1 MTPAMRYIFPYIL
14 FTSGSY
20 LLLTALFPSPSGRV
34 GKAIRR
40 YVKKSVVRKK
50 PAGPAGILVK
60 KLSRVLKPFVRLN
73 ELSRVRLT
81 NALRDSGNPATA
93 EEYVAD
99 IVSGCLILAFFGVPF
114 VPFYPP
120 TAAAFVAIA
129 AYYAI
134 ASLRDL
140 HGSGRKKSVAIES
153 ELPRFVSYIRQ
164 SLKNNNNALLLLERY
179 MTDNTAFSEELDRTL
194 ADIKT
199 SNFETA
205 LLRLNSRY
213 ISEHLSMV
221 VHGLAGVFNGDDMHH
236 YFELLERDLT
246 EIEINR
252 LRREI
257 GKIPGRMRKSMAL
270 LYAAI
275 VIILFTPILIMII
288 ENLRR
293 FFT

>member
-1 MTPAMRYIFPYIL
+1 MK
-14 FTSGSY
+14 
-20 LLLTALFPSPSGRV
+20 GR
-34 GKAIRR
+34 
-40 YVKKSVVRKK
+40 
-50 PAGPAGILVK
+50 
-60 KLSRVLKPFVRLN
+60 LSRVPRKRSQVR
-73 ELSRVRLT
+73 
-81 NALRDSGNPATA
+81 NPATA
-93 EEYVAD
+93 GYVAD
-99 IVSGCLILAFFGVPF
+99 IVSGCLILAFGVPF

-293 FFT
+293 FSPDANAFPFENRHQSASRCDKSHTNAGDEDAGRKEQMAGLIKRHATC